1 MKVFISGASGFLGR
15 AVSAELA
22 EKGHKVTGLVNTDNE
37 GKTLEKMGCSYI
49 VGDVLEGGQWCSAIN
64 DADKVISLE
73 RPQIYGEDISDIS
86 VSPQGNFTERATNL
100 FKAAAN
106 GKARSF
112 LMTYDILC
120 YGSRSGEW
128 VSDADAVEPAGLCRS
143 MGEPFKAM
151 ENISEETGIGLV
163 SIFPAL
169 VYGNGGW
176 FKRIVDD
183 IERGEG
189 NIVEPGNNYLSLIH
203 VDDLAGIYAGIIEK
217 VEGNEVYV
225 LADGRPVTQ
234 EELLKL
240 VASLMGARE
249 PRMVSFASYAKRN
262 GKLFAETMSAS
273 LRAEG
278 LKAID
283 TLGYAMKVRSYD
295 KGIGIALESMGIK
308 VVGKKAA

>member
-1 MKVFISGASGFLGR
+1 
-15 AVSAELA
+15 
-22 EKGHKVTGLVNTDNE
+22 
-37 GKTLEKMGCSYI
+37 MGCSYI
-49 VGDVLEGGQWCSAIN
+49 AGDVLEGGQWCSAIN
-64 DADKVISLE
+64 DADKVISLKGL
-73 RPQIYGEDISDIS
+73 QSHGEDISEIS
-86 VSPQGNFTERATNL
+86 VRAQEASLRELQTF

-183 IERGEG
+183 IEKGEG

-225 LADGRPVTQ
+225 LSDGRPVTQ
-234 EELLKL
+234 DELLKHIS
-240 VASLMGARE
+240 ALMGARE
-249 PRMVSFASYAKRN
+249 PRMVSFASYAKKN
-262 GKLFAETMSAS
+262 GKLFAETMSSSSAPRGS
-273 LRAEG
+273 R
-278 LKAID
+278 
-283 TLGYAMKVRSYD
+283 R
-295 KGIGIALESMGIK
+295 
-308 VVGKKAA
+308 

>member
-1 MKVFISGASGFLGR
+1 VFISGASGFLGR

-22 EKGHKVTGLVNTDNE
+22 EKGHQVTGLVNTDNE
-37 GKTLEKMGCSYI
+37 GKALEKRGCGYI
-49 VGDVLEGGQWCSAIN
+49 VGDALEGGQWCSAIK

-73 RPQIYGEDISDIS
+73 RPPIYGEDISDIH
-86 VSPQGNFTERATNL
+86 VSAQGSFTERSTNL

-128 VSDADAVEPAGLCRS
+128 VSDADAVEPAGLCKS
-143 MGEPFKAM
+143 MGDPFKAM
-151 ENISEETGIGLV
+151 EKLAEESGLGLV
-163 SIFPAL
+163 NIFPAL

-183 IERGEG
+183 IEKGEG
-189 NIVEPGNNYLSLIH
+189 SIVEPGNNYLSLIH
-203 VDDLAGIYAGIIEK
+203 VDDLAGIYAGIIEN

-225 LADGRPVTQ
+225 LSDGRPVTQ
-234 EELLKL
+234 EELLKHIS
-240 VASLMGARE
+240 ALMGVRE
-249 PRMVSFASYAKRN
+249 PRIVSFADYAKKN
-262 GKLFAETMSAS
+262 GKLFAETMSSS

-283 TLGYAMKVRSYD
+283 TLRYAMKVRSYD
-295 KGIGIALESMGIK
+295 KGVGITLESMGIR

>member
-1 MKVFISGASGFLGR
+1 MKIFISGASGFLGR

-22 EKGHKVTGLVNTDNE
+22 EKGHQVTGLVNTDKE
-37 GKTLEKMGCSYI
+37 GKILEKMGCSYI
-49 VGDVLEGGQWCSAIN
+49 IGDVLEGGQWCSAIN
-64 DADKVISLE
+64 DADKVINLE
-73 RPQIYGEDISDIS
+73 RPSIYGEGMPDIPLKGS
-86 VSPQGNFTERATNL
+86 FAERATNL

-120 YGSRSGEW
+120 YGSRSGQW

-151 ENISEETGIGLV
+151 ENIAEESGIGLV

-183 IERGEG
+183 IEKGEG
-189 NIVEPGNNYLSLIH
+189 NIVEPGSNYLSLIH

-234 EELLKL
+234 DELLKHIS
-240 VASLMGARE
+240 SLMGARE

-262 GKLFAETMSAS
+262 GKLFAETMSSS

-283 TLGYAMKVRSYD
+283 TLGYAMKVRSFD
-295 KGIGIALESMGIK
+295 KGVGITLESMGIK

>member
-1 MKVFISGASGFLGR
+1 MKIFISGASGFLGR
-15 AVSAELA
+15 SVSAELA
-22 EKGHKVTGLVNTDNE
+22 AGGHQVTGLVNTDNE
-37 GKTLEKMGCSYI
+37 GRVLEKRGCGYI
-49 VGDVLEGGQWCSAIN
+49 VGDTLESGQWCNAIK
-64 DADKVISLE
+64 DADKVISVE
-73 RPQIYGEDISDIS
+73 RPLIYGEDISDIN
-86 VSPQGNFTERATNL
+86 VRVQGSFTERATNL

-120 YGSRSGEW
+120 YGARSGEW
-128 VSDADAVEPAGLCRS
+128 VSDADAVEPAGLCRA

-151 ENISEETGIGLV
+151 EKLAEETGIGLV
-163 SIFPAL
+163 SVFPAL

-183 IERGEG
+183 IEKGEG

-203 VDDLAGIYAGIIEK
+203 VDDLAGIYARIIEK
-217 VEGNEVYV
+217 IEGNEVYV
-225 LADGRPVTQ
+225 LSDGRPVSQ
-234 EELLKL
+234 AELLKL
-240 VASLMGARE
+240 VAALMGVRE
-249 PRMVSFASYAKRN
+249 PKMISFAEYAKKN
-262 GKLFAETMSAS
+262 GTLFAETMSAS

-295 KGIGIALESMGIK
+295 KGVATTLASMGIK
-308 VVGKKAA
+308 VVGEKAA

>member
-15 AVSAELA
+15 SVSAELA
-22 EKGHKVTGLVNTDNE
+22 AGGHHVTGLVNTENE
-37 GKTLEKMGCSYI
+37 GKVLEKRGCEFI
-49 VGDVLEGGQWCSAIN
+49 VGDTLEGGQWCNAIK
-64 DADKVISLE
+64 DADKVISVE
-73 RPQIYGEDISDIS
+73 RPLIYGEDISDIN
-86 VSPQGNFTERATNL
+86 VRAQGSFTERATNL

-120 YGSRSGEW
+120 YGARTGEW
-128 VSDADAVEPAGLCRS
+128 VSDADAVEPAGLCKA

-151 ENISEETGIGLV
+151 EKLAEETGIGLV
-163 SIFPAL
+163 NIFPAL

-183 IERGEG
+183 IEKGAG

-203 VDDLAGIYAGIIEK
+203 VDDLAGIYARIIDK

-234 EELLKL
+234 EELIKL
-240 VASLMGARE
+240 VAALMGNRE
-249 PRMVSFASYAKRN
+249 PKMISFAEYARKN
-262 GKLFAETMSAS
+262 GTLFAETMSTS

-283 TLGYAMKVRSYD
+283 TLNYAMKLRSYD
-295 KGIGIALESMGIK
+295 KGVGIALESMGIK

>member
-22 EKGHKVTGLVNTDNE
+22 AGGHQITGLVSTDNE
-37 GKTLEKMGCSYI
+37 GKVLEKRGCKHI
-49 VGDVLEGGQWCSAIN
+49 VGDVLEGGQWCNAIK

-73 RPQIYGEDISDIS
+73 RPLIYGEDISDIN
-86 VSPQGNFTERATNL
+86 VRAQGSFTERATNL
-100 FKAAAN
+100 FKAAAE

-120 YGSRSGEW
+120 YGARSGEW
-128 VSDADAVEPAGLCRS
+128 VSDADAVEPAGLCKS

-151 ENISEETGIGLV
+151 EKISEETGVGLV

-183 IERGEG
+183 IEKSEA

-203 VDDLAGIYAGIIEK
+203 VDDLAGIYARIIDK
-217 VEGNEVYV
+217 VEGNETFV

-240 VASLMGARE
+240 VAALMGVRE
-249 PRMVSFASYAKRN
+249 PRMVSFADYAKKN
-262 GKLFAETMSAS
+262 GTLFAETMSAS

-283 TLGYAMKVRSYD
+283 TLHYAMKVRSYD
-295 KGIGIALESMGIK
+295 KGIGITLESLGIK

>member
-1 MKVFISGASGFLGR
+1 VFISGASGFLGR
-15 AVSAELA
+15 AVSAELV
-22 EKGHKVTGLVNTDNE
+22 EKGHKVTGLVNSDKE
-37 GKTLEKMGCSYI
+37 GKTLEKMGCSYV
-49 VGDVLEGGQWCSAIN
+49 VGDLIEGGQWCTAIN
-64 DADKVISLE
+64 DADKVIGLE
-73 RPQIYGEDISDIS
+73 RPEIYGEGMSDIPAKGS
-86 VSPQGNFTERATNL
+86 FTERATNL

-120 YGSRSGEW
+120 YGSRRGEW
-128 VSDADAVEPAGLCRS
+128 VSDADAVEPAGLCKA
-143 MGEPFKAM
+143 MGDPFKAM
-151 ENISEETGIGLV
+151 DEISAETGIGLV

-183 IERGEG
+183 IEKGEG

-203 VDDLAGIYAGIIEK
+203 VEDLAGIYAGIIEK

-234 EELLKL
+234 EELLKHIS
-240 VASLMGARE
+240 ALMGVKE
-249 PRMVSFASYAKRN
+249 PMMVSFNEYAKRN
-262 GKLFAETMSAS
+262 GKLFAETMSTS

-295 KGIGIALESMGIK
+295 KGGGYTLESMGIK